1 MLPEPG
7 LRHAADF
14 DIDLDPVREMGDGRG
29 GKRRIIPIV
38 GGRVT
43 GPRVGH
49 AARVHFFGEHRA
61 DRIAPR

>member
-29 GKRRIIPIV
+29 GKRRRR
-38 GGRVT
+38 RVSAT
-43 GPRVGH
+43 PALMAH
-49 AARVHFFGEHRA
+49 LIARRCFV
-61 DRIAPR
+61 